1 MKHIFEI
8 SDTTPKR
15 KEFIAFLLKQGHEV
29 DFPNRRCKFS
39 RVDGDEILADM
50 TAQRIWLEMW
60 DLYISTAGAK

>member
-8 SDTTPKR
+8 SDTTPRR

-29 DFPNRRCKFS
+29 DWQNRRCKFS
-39 RVDGDEILADM
+39 RVDGDKIVLDL

-60 DLYISTAGAK
+60 DGFIKEGL